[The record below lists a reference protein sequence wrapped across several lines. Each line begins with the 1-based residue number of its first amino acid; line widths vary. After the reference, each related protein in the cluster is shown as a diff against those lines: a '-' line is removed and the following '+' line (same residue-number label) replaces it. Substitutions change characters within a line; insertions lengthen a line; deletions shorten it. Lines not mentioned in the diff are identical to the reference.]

1 MGLFNQSIEKKREK
15 EIRRE
20 AKEISKE
27 LAAFGM
33 DKKATKEYLEV
44 FQELLIDACLQKDCY
59 VCSKQQMAECR
70 LLIDTLLPDI
80 AKKEANE
87 VCSQLKQLVVL
98 LQGIYH
104 ECTIRRDDLDFA
116 STYAYIK
123 KTAQEYDG
131 SDRLMLQSELE
142 NLLHVVEETL
152 EWEAPD
158 FCALACLCK
167 YGNRSDLAEI
177 ENHQRNEMIM
187 RFYREQF
194 WDGFERELEDCGVK
208 ERVTD
213 WIKEKL
219 EQREDM

>member
-1 MGLFNQSIEKKREK
+1 MGLFNQSTEKKREK

-123 KTAQEYDG
+123 KTA
-131 SDRLMLQSELE
+131 RLMLQSELE

-158 FCALACLCK
+158 FCALACFCK

>member
-158 FCALACLCK
+158 FCALACFCK

-177 ENHQRNEMIM
+177 ENHQRN
-187 RFYREQF
+187 
-194 WDGFERELEDCGVK
+194 
-208 ERVTD
+208 
-213 WIKEKL
+213 
-219 EQREDM
+219 

>member
-116 STYAYIK
+116 STYAK
-123 KTAQEYDG
+123 K
-131 SDRLMLQSELE
+131 
-142 NLLHVVEETL
+142 NC
-152 EWEAPD
+152 P
-158 FCALACLCK
+158 
-167 YGNRSDLAEI
+167 
-177 ENHQRNEMIM
+177 
-187 RFYREQF
+187 
-194 WDGFERELEDCGVK
+194 GV
-208 ERVTD
+208 
-213 WIKEKL
+213 
-219 EQREDM
+219 